1 MDYKA
6 ENAESLRTAA
16 ALRSQIN
23 QIAAASQML
32 ERSTEHTRGRSY
44 LAVINQSVCRML
56 RIVGRMELDQRLSQS
71 QLSPVYIDLALWLD
85 EMGKRMVSVLAE
97 IGISVTVNCPPA
109 LLAYA
114 DQELLQQL
122 LLELIT
128 HLALA
133 GTEITVTAMRKD
145 RNLHLTVSDT
155 GPGTAEGRPALPEVL
170 ETREEQSS
178 LDYARRIAALLGG
191 TLVVSPTADRG
202 LSLAV
207 SIPVNDE
214 PTSEH
219 LEAPRTNW
227 YQGGF
232 DPVLVAFSELL
243 PATAFLPETLG

>member
-1 MDYKA
+1 MDFKP
-6 ENAESLRTAA
+6 ETAA

-32 ERSTEHTRGRSY
+32 ERSTEHTRGRAY

-71 QLSPVYIDLALWLD
+71 QLSPVYLDLATWLD
-85 EMGKRMVSVLAE
+85 DLSKRLSGVLSE
-97 IGISVTVNCPPA
+97 IGISVTINCPPV
-109 LLAYA
+109 LLAYT

-133 GTEITVTAMRKD
+133 GTEITVTATRKD
-145 RNLHLTVSDT
+145 RNIHLTVSDT
-155 GPGTAEGRPALPEVL
+155 GPGTAEGRSVMPEVL
-170 ETREEQSS
+170 ENREEQSS

-191 TLVVSPTADRG
+191 TLVVSPTADCG

-214 PTSEH
+214 PVSEH
-219 LEAPRTNW
+219 LENPRTNW
-227 YQGGF
+227 YSGGF
-232 DPVLVAFSELL
+232 DPVLVALSELL
-243 PATAFLPETLG
+243 PAAAFLPETLG